1 MNSNI
6 FDEKKI
12 KILELFKKK
21 KFQEAIDAGNKL
33 LREKN
38 DDTQLINLL
47 VTASINLQKFTDA
60 EKYIKELLNLKK
72 TDQIFNICGNIQK
85 KLKKYNQAIISYE
98 KAISLN
104 PNFSEAYN
112 NLGNTKKIINEREQA
127 VSCYKK
133 AVDLKADNFQA
144 LFNLSNIY
152 KEDNNYKDLIGV
164 YDKILDLDKN
174 NIKTLYNLGSA
185 HLFLGNISKGKEY
198 FKRVFEIDKSHIPS
212 LRNYVRITRI
222 VKNDEIFK
230 HLLSINSDSLTF
242 EEKFLVNNA
251 LSKCFFDQGNIKLG
265 FEHLD
270 KSNLFKKEKS
280 KYSISREEEK
290 FKDIKFF
297 FLKTSDYNLKFRD
310 QISSKP
316 IFILGMPRSGTTLLE
331 QILSSHS
338 KIHGAGELYFL
349 QNKINQLGLKKIKNT
364 KDYFLEIR
372 NYYYQNLS
380 KISEKPYIVDKFPI
394 NFKWIGFIINAF
406 PEAKIIHIHRNP
418 MAVCWS
424 NYKTLFIDSVMDF
437 SFCQHDVTSYY
448 SLYDNLMKFWLEKF
462 ENRIFNVNYENFV
475 QDFEL
480 NTKQILSFLDLGWED
495 NQKNYDKI
503 NRAITT
509 ASFEQVRGKIKKD
522 TSEEWKEYSD
532 YLTIMQENLTRLKI
546 KF

>member
-212 LRNYVRITRI
+212 
-222 VKNDEIFK
+222 
-230 HLLSINSDSLTF
+230 
-242 EEKFLVNNA
+242 
-251 LSKCFFDQGNIKLG
+251 
-265 FEHLD
+265 
-270 KSNLFKKEKS
+270 
-280 KYSISREEEK
+280 
-290 FKDIKFF
+290 
-297 FLKTSDYNLKFRD
+297 
-310 QISSKP
+310 
-316 IFILGMPRSGTTLLE
+316 
-331 QILSSHS
+331 
-338 KIHGAGELYFL
+338 
-349 QNKINQLGLKKIKNT
+349 
-364 KDYFLEIR
+364 
-372 NYYYQNLS
+372 
-380 KISEKPYIVDKFPI
+380 
-394 NFKWIGFIINAF
+394 
-406 PEAKIIHIHRNP
+406 
-418 MAVCWS
+418 
-424 NYKTLFIDSVMDF
+424 
-437 SFCQHDVTSYY
+437 
-448 SLYDNLMKFWLEKF
+448 
-462 ENRIFNVNYENFV
+462 
-475 QDFEL
+475 
-480 NTKQILSFLDLGWED
+480 
-495 NQKNYDKI
+495 
-503 NRAITT
+503 
-509 ASFEQVRGKIKKD
+509 
-522 TSEEWKEYSD
+522 
-532 YLTIMQENLTRLKI
+532 
-546 KF
+546 